1 MTARV
6 FNVPRHSLYLLVTWM
21 VLLAFGTIMVGSA
34 SVAMP
39 GDYIIKQ
46 LVNLCISLFLALMV
60 LTIPL
65 TTWTRFYWLGWV
77 ISLFLVV
84 LVLVPGVGYEV
95 KGATR
100 WVRIGGFSLQAV
112 EVAKF
117 GLMIF
122 LAGYLSHYH
131 DNLRQ
136 SPNRILVPLALVFI
150 VCALVV
156 AEPDLGS
163 AAVVLAAT
171 LSVLFM
177 AGAKLRFVLLM
188 VVGGALLFAL
198 MVWLEPFRM
207 RRMAAFTDPWAV
219 PFDTGYQLVQALIA
233 FGRGELLGLGLGE
246 GIQKLSYLPEAHND
260 FIFAVIAEELGSI
273 GAIALIVLYTFFVAL
288 ILSVAKRSL
297 QTGNLFAGYCCYF
310 VGFIFAY
317 QFLVNVGVNVGV
329 LPTKGL
335 TLPFISY
342 GGNSLMVSCAL
353 FAFVLRCSW
362 AEDMAPVTSRKSSVG
377 RGRSIQWIS

>member
-1 MTARV
+1 M
-6 FNVPRHSLYLLVTWM
+6 
-21 VLLAFGTIMVGSA
+21 
-34 SVAMP
+34 
-39 GDYIIKQ
+39 
-46 LVNLCISLFLALMV
+46 
-60 LTIPL
+60 
-65 TTWTRFYWLGWV
+65 
-77 ISLFLVV
+77 V

-122 LAGYLSHYH
+122 LAGYLTHH
-131 DNLRQ
+131 HEMLQQ
-136 SPNRILVPLALVFI
+136 SPNRILVPLAMVFI

-188 VVGGALLFAL
+188 VGGGALLFAL

-288 ILSVAKRSL
+288 VLSVAKRSL
-297 QTGNLFAGYCCYF
+297 QTGDLFAGYCCYF

-362 AEDMAPVTSRKSSVG
+362 VEDTAPARSRKSSVG
-377 RGRSIQWIS
+377 R

>member
-65 TTWTRFYWLGWV
+65 ITWTRFYWLGWV

-136 SPNRILVPLALVFI
+136 SPNQILVPLALVFI

-377 RGRSIQWIS
+377 R

>member
-6 FNVPRHSLYLLVTWM
+6 VNIPRQSLYLLVTWV
-21 VLLAFGTIMVGSA
+21 VLLVFGTIMVGSA

-39 GDYIIKQ
+39 GDYIVKQ
-46 LVNLCISLFLALMV
+46 LVNLCISLFLAVVV

-65 TTWTRFYWLGWV
+65 TTWTRFYWLGW
-77 ISLFLVV
+77 ILSLFLVV

-122 LAGYLSHYH
+122 LAGYLTRYH
-131 DNLRQ
+131 DMLQQ
-136 SPNRILVPLALVFI
+136 SPNRILIPLAMVFI

-156 AEPDLGS
+156 VEPDLGS
-163 AAVVLAAT
+163 AAVVLATT

-273 GAIALIVLYTFFVAL
+273 GAIALIVLYTFFVAMV
-288 ILSVAKRSL
+288 LSVAKRSL

-362 AEDMAPVTSRKSSVG
+362 VEEMAPATSRKSSVG
-377 RGRSIQWIS
+377 R

>member
-65 TTWTRFYWLGWV
+65 KTWTRFYWLGWV

-377 RGRSIQWIS
+377 R

>member
-6 FNVPRHSLYLLVTWM
+6 FTIPKQSLYLLATWV
-21 VLLAFGTIMVGSA
+21 VLLTFGTIMVGSA

-46 LVNLCISLFLALMV
+46 LVNLFISLFLAV
-60 LTIPL
+60 VVFTIPL

-77 ISLFLVV
+77 VSLFLVV

-122 LAGYLSHYH
+122 LAGYLTQYH
-131 DNLRQ
+131 DMLQQ
-136 SPNRILVPLALVFI
+136 SPNRILLPLALVFI

-163 AAVVLAAT
+163 AAVLLAAT

-260 FIFAVIAEELGSI
+260 FIFAVIAEELGRI
-273 GAIALIVLYTFFVAL
+273 GAIALIVLYTFFVSL
-288 ILSVAKRSL
+288 VLSVAKRSL

-342 GGNSLMVSCAL
+342 GGNSLMVSCTL

-362 AEDMAPVTSRKSSVG
+362 SEQKAPAISRKSSVG
-377 RGRSIQWIS
+377 R

>member
-1 MTARV
+1 
-6 FNVPRHSLYLLVTWM
+6 
-21 VLLAFGTIMVGSA
+21 
-34 SVAMP
+34 
-39 GDYIIKQ
+39 
-46 LVNLCISLFLALMV
+46 VNLCISLFLAVVV

-122 LAGYLSHYH
+122 LAGYLTNYH
-131 DNLRQ
+131 EMLQQ
-136 SPNRILVPLALVFI
+136 SPNRILVPLAMVFI

-188 VVGGALLFAL
+188 VGGGALLFAL

-288 ILSVAKRSL
+288 VLSVAKRSL
-297 QTGNLFAGYCCYF
+297 QTGDLFAGYCCYF

-362 AEDMAPVTSRKSSVG
+362 IEDTAPARSRKSSVG
-377 RGRSIQWIS
+377 R

>member
-1 MTARV
+1 MTARG

-377 RGRSIQWIS
+377 R

>member
-188 VVGGALLFAL
+188 VVGGALLFGL

-377 RGRSIQWIS
+377 R

>member
-6 FNVPRHSLYLLVTWM
+6 FNVPRQSLYLLVTWM

-188 VVGGALLFAL
+188 VVGGALLFGL

-377 RGRSIQWIS
+377 R

>member
-1 MTARV
+1 MNTSTLQM
-6 FNVPRHSLYLLVTWM
+6 PRHSALLLLPWL
-21 VLLAFGTIMVGSA
+21 VLLIFGTIMVGSS
-34 SVAMP
+34 SVTMA
-39 GDYIIKQ
+39 GDYVTRQ
-46 LVNLCISLFLALMV
+46 LVNLCISIFLLAIVVATPLSFWKKYYRLGWFGALALV
-60 LTIPL
+60 
-65 TTWTRFYWLGWV
+65 V
-77 ISLFLVV
+77 VV
-84 LVLVPGVGYEV
+84 LIPGVGHEV
-95 KGATR
+95 NGATR
-100 WVRIGGFSLQAV
+100 WIRLPGFNLQAV

-117 GLMIF
+117 GLMIY
-122 LAGYLSHYH
+122 LAGYLTRYH
-131 DNLRQ
+131 DELKRA
-136 SPNRILVPLALVFI
+136 PARIFIPLAMVFAI
-150 VCALVV
+150 CALVV

-188 VVGGALLFAL
+188 VVGGIALFAL

-233 FGRGELLGLGLGE
+233 FGRGEVFGLGLGE

-273 GAIALIVLYTFFVAL
+273 GAIACIVLYSFFVFV
-288 ILSVAKRSL
+288 ILAVAKHRL
-297 QTGNLFAGYCCYF
+297 MLGDRFAGYCCYF

-353 FAFVLRCSW
+353 FAVVLRCSW
-362 AEDMAPVTSRKSSVG
+362 SKEP
-377 RGRSIQWIS
+377 

>member
-6 FNVPRHSLYLLVTWM
+6 VNIPRQSLYLLVTWV
-21 VLLAFGTIMVGSA
+21 VLFVFGTIMVGSA

-39 GDYIIKQ
+39 GDYIVKQ
-46 LVNLCISLFLALMV
+46 LVNLCISLFLAVVV

-65 TTWTRFYWLGWV
+65 TTWTRFYWLGW
-77 ISLFLVV
+77 ILSLFLVV

-122 LAGYLSHYH
+122 LAGYLTRYH
-131 DNLRQ
+131 DMLQQ
-136 SPNRILVPLALVFI
+136 SPNRILIPLAMVFI

-163 AAVVLAAT
+163 AAVVLATT

-273 GAIALIVLYTFFVAL
+273 GAIALIVLYTFFVAMV
-288 ILSVAKRSL
+288 LSVAKRSL

-362 AEDMAPVTSRKSSVG
+362 VEEMAPATSRKSSVG
-377 RGRSIQWIS
+377 R

>member
-1 MTARV
+1 MHDRASIQRTQTQPVLACDLDGVARLRDDYGWV
-6 FNVPRHSLYLLVTWM
+6 GICGYARRLHHQAIGESVHFALSCSDGANHSAHNMDSVLLVRLGDFA
-21 VLLAFGTIMVGSA
+21 VSGGVGTGAGRGIRGQRRNAVGSH
-34 SVAMP
+34 
-39 GDYIIKQ
+39 
-46 LVNLCISLFLALMV
+46 
-60 LTIPL
+60 
-65 TTWTRFYWLGWV
+65 WRFQSAG
-77 ISLFLVV
+77 SRSR
-84 LVLVPGVGYEV
+84 EV
-95 KGATR
+95 WAND
-100 WVRIGGFSLQAV
+100 
-112 EVAKF
+112 
-117 GLMIF
+117 F

-377 RGRSIQWIS
+377 R

>member
-6 FNVPRHSLYLLVTWM
+6 VNIPRQSLYLLVTWV
-21 VLLAFGTIMVGSA
+21 VLLVFGTIMVGSA

-39 GDYIIKQ
+39 GDYIVKQ
-46 LVNLCISLFLALMV
+46 LVNLCISLFLAVVV

-65 TTWTRFYWLGWV
+65 TTWTRFYWLGW
-77 ISLFLVV
+77 ILSLFLVV

-122 LAGYLSHYH
+122 LAGYLTRYH
-131 DNLRQ
+131 DMLQQ
-136 SPNRILVPLALVFI
+136 SPNRILIPLAMVFI
-150 VCALVV
+150 ACALVV

-163 AAVVLAAT
+163 AAVVLATT

-273 GAIALIVLYTFFVAL
+273 GAIALIVLYTFFVAMV
-288 ILSVAKRSL
+288 LSVAKRSL

-362 AEDMAPVTSRKSSVG
+362 VEEMAPATSRKSSVG
-377 RGRSIQWIS
+377 R

>member
-1 MTARV
+1 MSAQSLQM
-6 FNVPRHSLYLLVTWM
+6 PRHSALLLLPWLVLLV
-21 VLLAFGTIMVGSA
+21 FGTIMVGSS
-34 SVAMP
+34 SVAMA
-39 GDYIIKQ
+39 GDYVTRQ
-46 LVNLCISLFLALMV
+46 LVNLCISIFLLAIV
-60 LTIPL
+60 VATPL
-65 TTWTRFYWLGWV
+65 SFWKKYYRLGWFGA
-77 ISLFLVV
+77 LALVV
-84 LVLVPGVGYEV
+84 LVLIPGVGHEV
-95 KGATR
+95 NGATR
-100 WVRIGGFSLQAV
+100 WIRLPGFNLQAV

-117 GLMIF
+117 GLMIYI
-122 LAGYLSHYH
+122 AGYLTRYH
-131 DNLRQ
+131 DELERA
-136 SPNRILVPLALVFI
+136 PARIFIPLAMVFAI
-150 VCALVV
+150 CALVV

-188 VVGGALLFAL
+188 VVGGIALFAL

-233 FGRGELLGLGLGE
+233 FGRGEVFGLGLGE

-273 GAIALIVLYTFFVAL
+273 GAIACIVLYSFFIFV
-288 ILSVAKRSL
+288 ILAVAKHRL
-297 QTGNLFAGYCCYF
+297 MLGDRFASYCCYF

-353 FAFVLRCSW
+353 FAVVLRCSW
-362 AEDMAPVTSRKSSVG
+362 SKEP
-377 RGRSIQWIS
+377 

>member
-6 FNVPRHSLYLLVTWM
+6 FNIPRYSLYLLVTWT

-39 GDYIIKQ
+39 GEYIIKQ
-46 LVNLCISLFLALMV
+46 LVNLCISLFLAVVV

-122 LAGYLSHYH
+122 LAGYLTHYH
-131 DNLRQ
+131 EMLQQ
-136 SPNRILVPLALVFI
+136 SPNRILVPLAMVFI

-188 VVGGALLFAL
+188 VGGGALLFAL

-233 FGRGELLGLGLGE
+233 FGRGELLGLGLGG

-288 ILSVAKRSL
+288 VLSVAKRSL

-377 RGRSIQWIS
+377 R

>member
-6 FNVPRHSLYLLVTWM
+6 VNIPRQSLYLLVTWV
-21 VLLAFGTIMVGSA
+21 VLLVFGTIMVGSA

-39 GDYIIKQ
+39 GDYIVKQ
-46 LVNLCISLFLALMV
+46 LVNLCISLFLAVVV

-65 TTWTRFYWLGWV
+65 TTWTRFYWLGW
-77 ISLFLVV
+77 ILSLFLVV

-122 LAGYLSHYH
+122 LAGYLTRYH
-131 DNLRQ
+131 DMLQQ
-136 SPNRILVPLALVFI
+136 SPNRILIPLAMVFI

-163 AAVVLAAT
+163 AAVVLATT

-273 GAIALIVLYTFFVAL
+273 GAIALIVLYTFFVAMV
-288 ILSVAKRSL
+288 LSVAKRSL

-362 AEDMAPVTSRKSSVG
+362 VEDTAPARSRKSSVG
-377 RGRSIQWIS
+377 R

>member
-65 TTWTRFYWLGWV
+65 ITWTRFYWLGWV

-362 AEDMAPVTSRKSSVG
+362 AEDTAPATSRKSSVG
-377 RGRSIQWIS
+377 R

>member
-1 MTARV
+1 
-6 FNVPRHSLYLLVTWM
+6 
-21 VLLAFGTIMVGSA
+21 
-34 SVAMP
+34 
-39 GDYIIKQ
+39 
-46 LVNLCISLFLALMV
+46 
-60 LTIPL
+60 
-65 TTWTRFYWLGWV
+65 
-77 ISLFLVV
+77 
-84 LVLVPGVGYEV
+84 
-95 KGATR
+95 
-100 WVRIGGFSLQAV
+100 LQAV

-117 GLMIF
+117 GLMIY
-122 LAGYLSHYH
+122 LAGYLTRYH
-131 DNLRQ
+131 DELERA
-136 SPNRILVPLALVFI
+136 PARIFIPLAMVFAI
-150 VCALVV
+150 CALVV

-188 VVGGALLFAL
+188 VVGGIALFAL

-233 FGRGELLGLGLGE
+233 FGRGEVFGLGLGE

-273 GAIALIVLYTFFVAL
+273 GAIACIVLYSFFVFM
-288 ILSVAKRSL
+288 ILAVAKHRL
-297 QTGNLFAGYCCYF
+297 MLGDRFASYCCYF

-353 FAFVLRCSW
+353 FAVVLRCSW
-362 AEDMAPVTSRKSSVG
+362 SREP
-377 RGRSIQWIS
+377 

>member
-6 FNVPRHSLYLLVTWM
+6 VNIPRQSLYLLVTWV
-21 VLLAFGTIMVGSA
+21 VLLVFGTIMVGSA

-39 GDYIIKQ
+39 GDYIVKQ
-46 LVNLCISLFLALMV
+46 LVNLCISLFLAVVV

-65 TTWTRFYWLGWV
+65 TTWTRFYWLGW
-77 ISLFLVV
+77 ILSLFLVV

-122 LAGYLSHYH
+122 LAGYLTRYH
-131 DNLRQ
+131 DMLQQ
-136 SPNRILVPLALVFI
+136 SPNRILIPLAMVFI

-163 AAVVLAAT
+163 AAVVLATT

-273 GAIALIVLYTFFVAL
+273 GAIALIVLYTFFVAMV
-288 ILSVAKRSL
+288 LSVAKRSL

-362 AEDMAPVTSRKSSVG
+362 VEEMAPATSRKSSVG
-377 RGRSIQWIS
+377 R

>member
-65 TTWTRFYWLGWV
+65 ITWTRFYWLGWV

-273 GAIALIVLYTFFVAL
+273 GAIALIALYTFFVCL
-288 ILSVAKRSL
+288 VLSVAKRSL
-297 QTGNLFAGYCCYF
+297 QAGNLFTGYCCYF

-362 AEDMAPVTSRKSSVG
+362 VQEMIPAASRKSSVG
-377 RGRSIQWIS
+377 R

>member
-1 MTARV
+1 M
-6 FNVPRHSLYLLVTWM
+6 
-21 VLLAFGTIMVGSA
+21 
-34 SVAMP
+34 
-39 GDYIIKQ
+39 
-46 LVNLCISLFLALMV
+46 
-60 LTIPL
+60 
-65 TTWTRFYWLGWV
+65 
-77 ISLFLVV
+77 
-84 LVLVPGVGYEV
+84 
-95 KGATR
+95 
-100 WVRIGGFSLQAV
+100 LQ
-112 EVAKF
+112 
-117 GLMIF
+117 
-122 LAGYLSHYH
+122 
-131 DNLRQ
+131 Q
-136 SPNRILVPLALVFI
+136 SPNRILVPLAMVFI

-188 VVGGALLFAL
+188 VGGGALLFAL

-288 ILSVAKRSL
+288 VLSVAKRSL
-297 QTGNLFAGYCCYF
+297 QTGDLFAGYGCYF

-342 GGNSLMVSCAL
+342 GGSSLMVSCAL

-362 AEDMAPVTSRKSSVG
+362 VEDTAPARSRKSSVG
-377 RGRSIQWIS
+377 R

>member
-6 FNVPRHSLYLLVTWM
+6 FTIPKQSLYLLATWV
-21 VLLAFGTIMVGSA
+21 VLLTFGTIMVGSA

-46 LVNLCISLFLALMV
+46 LVNLFISLFLAV
-60 LTIPL
+60 VVFTIPL

-77 ISLFLVV
+77 VSLFLVV

-122 LAGYLSHYH
+122 LAGYLTQYH
-131 DNLRQ
+131 DMLQQ
-136 SPNRILVPLALVFI
+136 SPNRILLPLALVFI

-163 AAVVLAAT
+163 AAVLLAAT

-273 GAIALIVLYTFFVAL
+273 GAIALIVLYTFFVSL
-288 ILSVAKRSL
+288 VLSVAKRSL

-342 GGNSLMVSCAL
+342 GGNSLMVSCTL

-362 AEDMAPVTSRKSSVG
+362 SEQKAPAISRKSSVG
-377 RGRSIQWIS
+377 R

>member
-6 FNVPRHSLYLLVTWM
+6 FNIPRYSLYLLVTWT

-46 LVNLCISLFLALMV
+46 LVNLCISLFLAVVV

-122 LAGYLSHYH
+122 LAGYLTHYH
-131 DNLRQ
+131 EMLQQ
-136 SPNRILVPLALVFI
+136 SPSRILVPLAMVFI

-188 VVGGALLFAL
+188 VGGGALLFAL

-288 ILSVAKRSL
+288 VLSVAKRSL
-297 QTGNLFAGYCCYF
+297 QTGDLFAGYCCYF

-362 AEDMAPVTSRKSSVG
+362 VEDTAPARSRKSSVG
-377 RGRSIQWIS
+377 R

>member
-1 MTARV
+1 
-6 FNVPRHSLYLLVTWM
+6 
-21 VLLAFGTIMVGSA
+21 MVGSA
-34 SVAMP
+34 SVSMA
-39 GDYIIKQ
+39 GDFITKQ
-46 LVNLCISLFLALMV
+46 FVNLCLSLFLMV
-60 LTIPL
+60 LVLAMPL
-65 TTWTRFYWLGWV
+65 SVWSRFYWLGWLA
-77 ISLFLVV
+77 SLVLVV
-84 LVLVPGVGYEV
+84 LVLVPGIGYEV

-100 WVRIGGFSLQAV
+100 WIRVGGFNLQAV

-117 GLMIF
+117 GLMIY
-122 LAGYLSHYH
+122 LAGYLSRHREE
-131 DNLRQ
+131 LQ
-136 SPNRILVPLALVFI
+136 SAPWRIFLPLGMVFVI
-150 VCALVV
+150 CALVV

-171 LSVLFM
+171 LSVLFI

-188 VVGGALLFAL
+188 LIGGVLAFSL

-233 FGRGELLGLGLGE
+233 FGRGELFGLGLGE

-260 FIFAVIAEELGSI
+260 FIFAVIAEELGSV
-273 GAIALIVLYTFFVAL
+273 GAIILIMLYSFFVYVVL
-288 ILSVAKRSL
+288 TVARRCL
-297 QTGNLFAGYCCYF
+297 QAGNLFAGYCCYF

-317 QFLVNVGVNVGV
+317 QFLVNVGVNVGL

-362 AEDMAPVTSRKSSVG
+362 SEEV
-377 RGRSIQWIS
+377 